1 MIPFADALRSG
12 PVLLMDGGMAT
23 ELFKQ
28 GLGFDEPAEAWNL
41 SRPETVRGVHEAYL
55 AAGATC
61 ILANTFQAN
70 PRALARHGLEN
81 RLHEIL
87 EAGVRIAREARGLNR
102 YVLAS
107 IGPLGVP
114 YDSAFLD
121 RVIPCLDGVDGILLE
136 TFGDVDALWL
146 VKYGVLPRLADKNIP
161 VLLSMSYARSELGV
175 IGTLA
180 GQSADAIARMAVQYE
195 LSALGLNCGGTEMR
209 LADATTVI
217 REYCQATKLPTFA
230 RPNAGTPIQT
240 ANGLE
245 FPKLSA
251 DFANWVPE
259 VLREGIRMVGG
270 CCGTTPQTI
279 AVMRQVLDRWS
290 GAEEVW

>member
-1 MIPFADALRSG
+1 VIPFHEALLAG

-28 GLGFDEPAEAWNL
+28 GLGFEEPAEAWNL
-41 SRPETVRGVHEAYL
+41 SQAETVRGVHEAYL
-55 AAGATC
+55 ASGATC
-61 ILANTFQAN
+61 ILTNTFQAN
-70 PRALARHGLEN
+70 PRALAKHGLEN
-81 RLHEIL
+81 RLEEIL
-87 EAGVRIAREARGLNR
+87 RAAVRIAREARGPNR

-107 IGPLGVP
+107 IGPLGIP

-146 VKYGVLPRLADKNIP
+146 VKYGVLPRLAEKNVP
-161 VLLSMSYARSELGV
+161 VLLSLSFARSESGV
-175 IGTLA
+175 VGTLA
-180 GQSADAIARMAVQYE
+180 GQSADAIGRMAVQYE
-195 LSALGLNCGGTEMR
+195 LSALGLNCGKDMS
-209 LADATTVI
+209 LANATSVI
-217 REYCQATKLPTFA
+217 RDYRQGTRLPTFA
-230 RPNAGTPIQT
+230 RPNAGTPVQT
-240 ANGLE
+240 ATGLE
-245 FPKLSA
+245 FPLGSA
-251 DFANWVPE
+251 DFAAWVPE

-279 AVMRQVLDRWS
+279 AAMREVLDRWS